1 MEQERGDDYLRHLA
15 SFIHANEK
23 GLAEAGLHRRPRNAR
38 PTSSSVK
45 LFSSLGWLGTNPSNN
60 SFSHKPM
67 TLTIDTHHLFYVLMR
82 LEASGYD
89 IGNLD
94 VHVES
99 PSRPMSYINLYS
111 EQHTAETLSLASFR
125 SSLSAV
131 SRVSLGNWWN
141 RSDPITL
148 DTGLRYLYSS
158 FTKLPA
164 LSICAPRKNV
174 ITELLNDSPSQNAV
188 PLDAFKNLQALQCE
202 DIDPRTLLGWDRL
215 AESLRSLRIR
225 RSGLQDISEIFL
237 GAVLDDQAR
246 RQGSASRKRQRNIPK
261 GPIKRSSFPST
272 SLTNIED
279 EESEIENTPTNVHSS
294 APSNQLTS
302 LKWTFL
308 KHLYLSDNELTFF
321 PADLFPY
328 LTSLTHLD
336 LSSNL
341 FVAVPS
347 ALGMLHNLLSLSLA
361 DNLIDSV
368 VGINL
373 NLGQV
378 LSLNL
383 AHNRLESLCGLE
395 RLLAV
400 EKIDLRDNLLEES
413 TEVGRLA
420 TLPHISELWVGGN
433 PFVEME
439 AGYRVSCF
447 DYFWKEGK
455 AILLD
460 GTQPGFYEK
469 RHLTLRPAEQMS
481 SSRPSPASSPIVID
495 PPHYHTSSQ
504 TSDVSPS
511 TSTSSPVAH
520 VDKAYRKRSKRIVN
534 LDTTLSDHSPSYSH
548 FQVRSEGDYD
558 SAGYTELVPPE
569 AANYLTGQ
577 PENLNEGNI
586 SAVAHYNSS
595 PPKSR
600 HRSRRRSE
608 HDSPVHRNPSDN
620 IHGPLWNLDSH
631 ASSAAFDTC
640 LVGVSQH
647 PAILSSVDIPQAN
660 DTTSMLDS
668 ISGPQNSVVDTNSDI
683 HRKRIEGL
691 KKDTGDSWL
700 KIYSQ
705 GQEIS
710 TVHSGTEL
718 NLRSSMVKH
727 FGSD

>member
-1 MEQERGDDYLRHLA
+1 MEQERGDDYLRRLA
-15 SFIHANEK
+15 SFIRANEK
-23 GLAEAGLHRRPRNAR
+23 GLAEAGLPRRSRSAHPA
-38 PTSSSVK
+38 PSSIK
-45 LFSSLGWLGTNPSNN
+45 LFSSGWLGTDPSNN
-60 SFSHKPM
+60 VSSFHKPM
-67 TLTIDTHHLFYVLMR
+67 TLSIDTHHLFYVLMR

-89 IGNLD
+89 VGNLD
-94 VHVES
+94 VHIEA
-99 PSRPMSYINLYS
+99 PSRPMNYINLYP
-111 EQHTAETLSLASFR
+111 EQHSSETLSLASFR

-148 DTGLRYLYSS
+148 ETGLRYLYSS

-174 ITELLNDSPSQNAV
+174 IAELLNDSPSQNAV

-215 AESLRSLRIR
+215 AESLRSLRVKK
-225 RSGLQDISEIFL
+225 SGLQDVSEIFL
-237 GAVLDDQAR
+237 GAVFDDQAR

-261 GPIKRSSFPST
+261 GPIKRASFPST
-272 SLTNIED
+272 SLTIIED
-279 EESEIENTPTNVHSS
+279 EESGIENVATNKPSS
-294 APSNQLTS
+294 APSSQIAS

-328 LTSLTHLD
+328 LTSVTHLD

-347 ALGMLHNLLSLSLA
+347 GLGMLHNLLSLSLA

-378 LSLNL
+378 PSLNL
-383 AHNRLESLCGLE
+383 ARNRLESLCGLE

-400 EKIDLRDNLLEES
+400 EKVDLRDNLLEES
-413 TEVGRLA
+413 AEVGRLA

-439 AGYRVSCF
+439 AEYRVSCF

-455 AILLD
+455 TILLD
-460 GTQPGFYEK
+460 GTLPTFYEK

-481 SSRPSPASSPIVID
+481 SSRPPPVASSNVIAVD
-495 PPHYHTSSQ
+495 HAHYRTSSE
-504 TSDVSPS
+504 TTDVSS
-511 TSTSSPVAH
+511 NTSAH
-520 VDKAYRKRSKRIVN
+520 NALASVDKGHRKRSKRIVN
-534 LDTTLSDHSPSYSH
+534 LDTTLSDHTRPHLH
-548 FQVRSEGDYD
+548 FRVRSEGGYD
-558 SAGYTELVPPE
+558 NQTYTEPVPPQ
-569 AANYLTGQ
+569 AASDITGL
-577 PENLNEGNI
+577 PKSLNERNI
-586 SAVAHYNSS
+586 SAVEHYNIS
-595 PPKSR
+595 PPKSHHHSR
-600 HRSRRRSE
+600 HRSEHNLSAY
-608 HDSPVHRNPSDN
+608 HDSTDTNQ
-620 IHGPLWNLDSH
+620 GPLWNVDSH
-631 ASSAAFDTC
+631 TPSTLFNNCS
-640 LVGVSQH
+640 VGVSQGS
-647 PAILSSVDIPQAN
+647 AILSSADDPRAGG
-660 DTTSMLDS
+660 TALMLDS
-668 ISGPQNSVVDTNSDI
+668 NSGSQNGAVDTNSDTY
-683 HRKRIEGL
+683 RKKIEGL

-705 GQEIS
+705 GQEKLMGLSS
-710 TVHSGTEL
+710 TGHVEGCDAKLCT
-718 NLRSSMVKH
+718 
-727 FGSD
+727 